1 MTRKAFVSI
10 LIHFR
15 VFVPFLDLVHA
26 FGRKTQEDQR
36 ICDSVYEH
44 ISEAQGIEQ
53 NKAFGM
59 QHGALRKYFTKH
71 SSEVC
76 YNVRYME
83 RNERNRGSSWSLRQ
97 TGVYQRYDTIKQSSV
112 WILLQPSDY
121 MRRRLSETL
130 RHDSNFHYDNSIG
143 PLHLHGLFLSA
154 SERNWSDYIE
164 HTQREIESLV
174 S

>member
-1 MTRKAFVSI
+1 MPLAGKHKRIKGSAIVSMNI
-10 LIHFR
+10 SPR
-15 VFVPFLDLVHA
+15 PK
-26 FGRKTQEDQR
+26 GSNKTQLLVR
-36 ICDSVYEH
+36 S
-44 ISEAQGIEQ
+44 
-53 NKAFGM
+53 
-59 QHGALRKYFTKH
+59 TKH
-71 SSEVC
+71 RGSYITKNSSEVC

-97 TGVYQRYDTIKQSSV
+97 TGVYQRYDTIKKSSV

-130 RHDSNFHYDNSIG
+130 KQDCNFHDDNSIG